1 MPRNPCFNPIYLL
14 LSCREKKDA
23 EIVNLEGK
31 KNQEMDDLRE
41 LEQVK
46 KSTRTSEAQLS
57 KITLSS
63 KPSCITD
70 IGHFRSCNH
79 QKKLPY

>member
-1 MPRNPCFNPIYLL
+1 MDRNPCFNPIYLF

-46 KSTRTSEAQLS
+46 QHTTTTKVQLS
-57 KITLSS
+57 KIT
-63 KPSCITD
+63 
-70 IGHFRSCNH
+70 
-79 QKKLPY
+79 

>member
-1 MPRNPCFNPIYLL
+1 MHRNPCFKPIYFL

-46 KSTRTSEAQLS
+46 KNTQGPQKLKKFKTLWYRYRAFSLLQSSEMAS
-57 KITLSS
+57 V
-63 KPSCITD
+63 
-70 IGHFRSCNH
+70 
-79 QKKLPY
+79 